1 MAAAG
6 TIVDE
11 PTFPFVSV
19 SLRTPRILLD
29 MRSGDVANVLTMV
42 NTSAFLLAIIGHW
55 SNVVDWFADGYL
67 QDGETDRAECILE
80 HETWRAPHERS
91 CSKTKSLNISG
102 SRWVLFFDQHPS

>member
-1 MAAAG
+1 MVVCHANQEQLEYMVVSIFLVVRSCAVAAAG

-80 HETWRAPHERS
+80 HET
-91 CSKTKSLNISG
+91 
-102 SRWVLFFDQHPS
+102 